1 MQVTRDDIALNTY
14 DFREMRGNK
23 AIYVDKSG
31 ASASR

>member
-23 AIYVDKSG
+23 ASG